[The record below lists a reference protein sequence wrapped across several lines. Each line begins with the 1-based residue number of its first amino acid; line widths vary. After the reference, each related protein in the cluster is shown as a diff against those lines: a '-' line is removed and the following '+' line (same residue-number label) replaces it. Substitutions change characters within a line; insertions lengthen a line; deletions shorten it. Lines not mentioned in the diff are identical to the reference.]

1 MQAQVLTEGQSAA
14 ATKELNAEFQ
24 LLEAAKVA
32 YDAAVAQG
40 TTTDA
45 TATQITNQQIQ
56 AYTTLRASM
65 GAQQA
70 LAAAGITLNSQA
82 AASFN
87 TVTTALGQA
96 AAAAEKAKIDT
107 TINFTAGTI
116 GLNDNEL
123 QIAQQLKT
131 LYGNDIPAALN
142 SAEAAQMRLNQSLAD
157 AKTYAVDFSQALMQG
172 LQQGLSG
179 MAALGYAAVQTANQ
193 IANQF
198 AKLGTQ
204 NIFGGITSGNTNQL
218 LSGIGSLGV
227 GIGLSFLTGQA
238 QQVQQAQQQWQQAQQ
253 TWQNEQAGFAE
264 FTASLTGDD
273 AAAERPGASLA
284 TWRLDHRHHKAGGA
298 EKSREQSATTENHH
312 ERLDVPRAA

>member
-1 MQAQVLTEGQSAA
+1 
-14 ATKELNAEFQ
+14 
-24 LLEAAKVA
+24 
-32 YDAAVAQG
+32 
-40 TTTDA
+40 
-45 TATQITNQQIQ
+45 
-56 AYTTLRASM
+56 M

-204 NIFGGITSGNTNQL
+204 NIFGGITSGNANQL

-273 AAAERPGASLA
+273 AAAEAPGASLA
-284 TWRLDHRHHKAGGA
+284 TWRPDHRQPK
-298 EKSREQSATTENHH
+298 
-312 ERLDVPRAA
+312 RAAPENRASNQQQQKIIMSALTFLVRPKGLHVFADTAVYHAVTGEIVRFESKIVLPPEFPAVIATAGPVAGAGNSGPGIVRRARLRRTD